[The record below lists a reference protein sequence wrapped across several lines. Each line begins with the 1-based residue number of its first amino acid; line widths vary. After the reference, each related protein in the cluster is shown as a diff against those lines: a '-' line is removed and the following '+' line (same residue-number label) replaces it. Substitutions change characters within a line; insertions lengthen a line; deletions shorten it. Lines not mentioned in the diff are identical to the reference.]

1 MPRHSPCA
9 LYSLTYSRFLVLY
22 SWIMQAISTDF
33 SVRKIVIV
41 THIFHKRCS
50 TIKNS
55 QLLKLSF
62 EKPSVAL
69 LSSHFNTLFSFQ
81 GASSNFCWSQTEILN
96 LSWTLLSSFKKLVE
110 IVGIEPATSCLQGR
124 RSPSWAISP
133 YHLLFEK
140 WWARVGSNH
149 RPYDYQSYA
158 LASWATGPFP
168 TLPQKACAL

>member
-22 SWIMQAISTDF
+22 SWIMQAIYRLLF
-33 SVRKIVIV
+33 RKIVIV
-41 THIFHKRCS
+41 THIFLKRCS
-50 TIKNS
+50 TIKIHNF
-55 QLLKLSF
+55 LRLSS

-133 YHLLFEK
+133 YLHLKKSGGPE
-140 WWARVGSNH
+140 WARTTDLTIIS
-149 RPYDYQSYA
+149 R
-158 LASWATGPFP
+158 
-168 TLPQKACAL
+168 TL